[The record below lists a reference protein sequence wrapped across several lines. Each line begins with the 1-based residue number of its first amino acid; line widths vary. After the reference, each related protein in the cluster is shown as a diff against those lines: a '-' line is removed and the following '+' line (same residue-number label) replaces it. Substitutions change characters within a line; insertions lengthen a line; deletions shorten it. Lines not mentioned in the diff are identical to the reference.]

1 MSVHKRK
8 ETGSWFVRFRDEF
21 GQQHNKTFG
30 PGPENKRQAEAFDL
44 LVKAKKRA
52 RDPLF
57 QSKSGNAYLDEL
69 AQAWVNAKKTEG
81 KGGGW
86 LKDWVGI
93 MNNHL
98 LPALGAVPINELT
111 KDYILNVVMKKWGN
125 RAPTT
130 RNRYLSYLK
139 VMFNWG
145 IENDYNK
152 INPLAKWKKAKER
165 PRQSTLSRE
174 DLLKIRAEAEP
185 HIQFA
190 LDLAYN
196 LGVRTG
202 PSELLALT
210 WKDVDWENQAVR
222 VFAPKTNK
230 WRTIPIKPE
239 FMARMREVQKSA
251 QSDFLVEYRGRPIK
265 SLKNGFRGACRRAGI
280 DDSVISYDVRHLFC
294 STLLYQGSDPVAVSQ
309 LMGHASTRMTLDQ
322 YGQALAG
329 SKRRAIELLP
339 RLGE

>member
-21 GQQHNKTFG
+21 GQQHNHTFG

-57 QSKSGNAYLDEL
+57 QSKPQNAYLDEL

-98 LPALGAVPINELT
+98 LPALGTVPINELT
-111 KDYILNVVMKKWGN
+111 KDYILSVVMKKWGD

-130 RNRYLSYLK
+130 RNRYTSYLK

-145 IENDYNK
+145 VENEYNK
-152 INPLAKWKKAKER
+152 VNPLAKWKKSKER

-174 DLLKIRAEAEP
+174 DLLKIREEAEP

-202 PSELLALT
+202 PSELLALK
-210 WKDVDWENQAVR
+210 WKDVDWENQVIR

-230 WRTIPIKPE
+230 WRTIPVNPE
-239 FMARMREVQKSA
+239 FKERMREAQKSA

-265 SLKNGFRGACRRAGI
+265 SLKGGFRGACRRAGI

-294 STLLYQGSDPVAVSQ
+294 SSLLSRGSDPVAVSQ

-322 YGQALAG
+322 YGHLMVGA
-329 SKRRAIELLP
+329 KRRAIEHLP

>member
-98 LPALGAVPINELT
+98 LPTLGTVPINELT
-111 KDYILNVVMKKWGN
+111 KDFILNVVMKKWGN

-152 INPLAKWKKAKER
+152 INPLAKWKKTKER
-165 PRQSTLSRE
+165 PRQSTLTRE
-174 DLLKIRAEAEP
+174 ELGKIRAVAMP

-190 LDLAYN
+190 IDLAYN

-202 PSELLALT
+202 PSELLSLR
-210 WKDVDWENQAVR
+210 WRDIDWDNQIIR
-222 VFAPKTNK
+222 VFATKTNK
-230 WRTIPIKPE
+230 WRMIPITPE
-239 FMARMREVQKSA
+239 FLERLREAQKSA
-251 QSDFLVEYRGRPIK
+251 QTEFLVEYKGKPIK
-265 SLKNGFRGACRRAGI
+265 SLKNGFRGACERAGI
-280 DDSVISYDVRHLFC
+280 DSTVISYDVRHLFC

-322 YGQALAG
+322 YGHALAG
-329 SKRRAIELLP
+329 SKRRAVERLP